1 MFQFAKIHNIFEF
14 QEKKGEKY
22 SFRTSFAVVSEKC
35 VIFAPKSLDSTE
47 LNILLGMSENNF
59 STDYT
64 DLRLLHTSRYGNS
77 RVFTA
82 NCNGKKVIVKALKE
96 EYANDAACKASLK
109 QEYETTSMLENK
121 YIRKALDYVTIEGY
135 GDCIIF
141 DYIEGK
147 SLAEHVR
154 VGTLSEKQV
163 KSILAEVCDGLY
175 YLHRNGVVH
184 CNLSPENIMVTTD
197 CRARL
202 IDIGVPETKQDADR
216 ELLIKEMEFI
226 APEIIKGE
234 DYDARADVYSI
245 GKIMEFMGER
255 NISKQFGNVATH
267 CTQFSRE
274 QRFDSISD
282 VRSAI
287 SKGHNFVKLIIL
299 AVVAIIVIILAFVYV
314 PKIKANVEKERAQRL
329 SVEFNR
335 QVETMQGQLPE
346 LCKKYE
352 LKSLDEPI
360 AVDWSEDSLKLVE
373 GLVQYLAMD
382 EYKAKA
388 MQAIESQR
396 EGIESYRQ
404 SNFDRLLL
412 DEFQTTTDSVA
423 VVMRSALQEPT
434 EARLLEEAK
443 KWYGQGE

>member
-1 MFQFAKIHNIFEF
+1 
-14 QEKKGEKY
+14 
-22 SFRTSFAVVSEKC
+22 
-35 VIFAPKSLDSTE
+35 
-47 LNILLGMSENNF
+47 MSENNF

-82 NCNGKKVIVKALKE
+82 NSNGKKVIVKALKE
-96 EYANDAACKASLK
+96 EYANDAACKALLK

-121 YIRKALDYVTIEGY
+121 NIRKALDFVTIEGY

-141 DYIEGK
+141 EYIDGK

-163 KSILAEVCDGLY
+163 KSILTEVCDGLS

-184 CNLSPENIMVTTD
+184 CNLSPENILVTTD
-197 CRARL
+197 FRARL

-299 AVVAIIVIILAFVYV
+299 AVAAVIVIILALVYV
-314 PKIKANVEKERAQRL
+314 PKINDNVEKEREQRL
-329 SVEFNR
+329 SVEFDR
-335 QVETMQGQLPE
+335 QMETMQGQLPE

-360 AVDWSEDSLKLVE
+360 EVDWSEDSLKLVE
-373 GLVQYLAMD
+373 EMRQYLALD
-382 EYKAKA
+382 DYKAKA
-388 MQAIESQR
+388 MQAIESQKL
-396 EGIESYRQ
+396 GIESYRQ

-443 KWYGQGE
+443 KWYRQGE

>member
-1 MFQFAKIHNIFEF
+1 
-14 QEKKGEKY
+14 
-22 SFRTSFAVVSEKC
+22 
-35 VIFAPKSLDSTE
+35 
-47 LNILLGMSENNF
+47 MSENNF

-64 DLRLLHTSRYGNS
+64 DLRLIHTSRYGNS

-82 NCNGKKVIVKALKE
+82 NFNGKKVIVKALKE

-109 QEYETTSMLENK
+109 LEYENTSILENK

-141 DYIEGK
+141 EYIDGK

-175 YLHRNGVVH
+175 YMHRNGVVH
-184 CNLSPENIMVTTD
+184 CNLSPENIMVTSD

-216 ELLIKEMEFI
+216 ELLIKEMEFV

-234 DYDARADVYSI
+234 DIDPRADVYSI

-255 NISKQFGNVATH
+255 NISKQFGTVATH

-287 SKGHNFVKLIIL
+287 SKGHNFVKLIII
-299 AVVAIIVIILAFVYV
+299 AVVAVIVAILTFIYV

-335 QVETMQGQLPE
+335 QIETIQGQLPE

-373 GLVQYLAMD
+373 GLMQYLAMD
-382 EYKAKA
+382 DYKAKA
-388 MQAIESQR
+388 MQAIDNQR
-396 EGIESYRQ
+396 AGIESYRQ

-412 DEFQTTTDSVA
+412 DEFQTTTDSIA
-423 VVMRSALQEPT
+423 VVMRSALEAPT

>member
-1 MFQFAKIHNIFEF
+1 
-14 QEKKGEKY
+14 
-22 SFRTSFAVVSEKC
+22 
-35 VIFAPKSLDSTE
+35 
-47 LNILLGMSENNF
+47 MSENNF

-82 NCNGKKVIVKALKE
+82 YFNGKKVIVKALKE
-96 EYANDAACKASLK
+96 EYANDAACKALLK

-121 YIRKALDYVTIEGY
+121 YIRKALDFVTIEGY

-141 DYIEGK
+141 EYIDGK

-163 KSILAEVCDGLY
+163 KSILTEVCDGLY
-175 YLHRNGVVH
+175 YLHRNGMVH

-299 AVVAIIVIILAFVYV
+299 AAVALVVIILALVYV
-314 PKIKANVEKERAQRL
+314 PKINANVEKEREQRL
-329 SVEFNR
+329 SVEFDR
-335 QVETMQGQLPE
+335 QMETMQGQLPE

-360 AVDWSEDSLKLVE
+360 EVDWSEDSLKLVE
-373 GLVQYLAMD
+373 ELRQYLAMD
-382 EYKAKA
+382 DYKAKA

-396 EGIESYRQ
+396 LGIESYRQ

-443 KWYGQGE
+443 KWYRRGE